1 MASRETSGSFTSFTC
16 LQIRRRFLVM
26 ALDDSKDH
34 VDWWM
39 VGRPVDWLATSV
51 WSWMSWTSHCTSRAA
66 TDYMTASSDHRLHVN
81 RLSVLHIAS
90 SEMIGPLSTR
100 VMIMHST
107 FPFGR
112 IRSRSEMTNMVCRHW
127 TSKAYIFLIWA
138 SYRVSHQHI
147 KGSKSIQLCRLSLW
161 LCFVRNRS

>member
-1 MASRETSGSFTSFTC
+1 MFSAIRWMASRETSGSFTSFTC

-34 VDWWM
+34 VDWWT

-100 VMIMHST
+100 IRVRSMQVDAWWSCIQHFHSAG
-107 FPFGR
+107 FGHALRWQIWSVGTERRRPISFWFGLR
-112 IRSRSEMTNMVCRHW
+112 IESL
-127 TSKAYIFLIWA
+127 TSI
-138 SYRVSHQHI
+138 
-147 KGSKSIQLCRLSLW
+147 
-161 LCFVRNRS
+161 